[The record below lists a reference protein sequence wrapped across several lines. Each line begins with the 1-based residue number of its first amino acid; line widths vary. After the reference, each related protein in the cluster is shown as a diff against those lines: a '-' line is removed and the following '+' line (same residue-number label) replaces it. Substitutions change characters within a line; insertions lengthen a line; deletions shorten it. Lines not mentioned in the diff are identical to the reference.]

1 MKATYNQKP
10 DTISYMKLPNGKADV
25 WLRKN
30 IAETTDEDGNTTWEA
45 DEVYFRTNLDQGS
58 ILAEFDELFLNGG
71 ETGSDEEPVGKPTV
85 EDRLD
90 AIEAAILELA
100 EVMMENG

>member
-1 MKATYNQKP
+1 MKAYYNQEP
-10 DTISYMKLPNGKADV
+10 ETVSYMPLPDGRADV

-30 IAETTDEDGNTTWEA
+30 IAETTDEEGRPVWEA

-90 AIEAAILELA
+90 AIEAAFMEFVE
-100 EVMMENG
+100 EVMANG